1 MLSPNDCVVSVC
13 GKDEFRE
20 DDIKKDGYL
29 VIIDSVIKDVV
40 NSKDDHNENRSII
53 NIVVVN
59 EEDDVLVKW
68 MVITYKE
75 EMKKMIMRTTHA
87 KEGKDPPR
95 WWDVQLNKGGCTANI
110 PSPISKKR
118 TGYVEEAPDFYIWF
132 DKTHRL
138 LD

>member
-1 MLSPNDCVVSVC
+1 MC
-13 GKDEFRE
+13 GKDEFRV
-20 DDIKKDGYL
+20 DDPKNNGYL
-29 VIIDSVIKDVV
+29 VINDSVIKDVV

-95 WWDVQLNKGGCTANI
+95 WWDVQLNKGGSIANI
-110 PSPISKKR
+110 SISYLKEMDWLIR
-118 TGYVEEAPDFYIWF
+118 RSTRF
-132 DKTHRL
+132 
-138 LD
+138 LDSV